1 MNNNSPKET
10 RAKMM
15 YGIGFGCRLDLETL
29 RRNWIMDPLIIYGLM
44 EFASNYVLQLVEYAL
59 NREIN

>member
-1 MNNNSPKET
+1 MGS
-10 RAKMM
+10 ALAV
-15 YGIGFGCRLDLETL
+15 GFNLETL

>member
-1 MNNNSPKET
+1 
-10 RAKMM
+10 M